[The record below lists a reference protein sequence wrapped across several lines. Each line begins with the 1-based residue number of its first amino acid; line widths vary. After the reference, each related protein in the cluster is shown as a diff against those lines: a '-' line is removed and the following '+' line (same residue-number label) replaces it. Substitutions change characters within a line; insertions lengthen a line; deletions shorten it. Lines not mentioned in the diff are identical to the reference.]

1 MRRVTL
7 GWIVMSIVGGA
18 AACGAA
24 RLPAPS
30 YVGQPTDALLEA
42 DYPPPPAHV
51 EFVPAQPNGD
61 AVWVDGEWTWQGRRW
76 AWKPGRWLVPP
87 ANAKFSPWTSV
98 RNKTGVLFVAEGKWR
113 DEKGR
118 ELADPKPLAVGRTRG
133 GSVVNAEGEDVPA
146 TPNVLPQDP
155 PGGGGGGGG
164 ARSNEGDGGAP
175 ETPSGST
182 PTGTEPKAEPPEDA
196 GLADAGS
203 FRMTPR

>member
-1 MRRVTL
+1 MRRVAL
-7 GWIVMSIVGGA
+7 GWIVVSIAGAA

-24 RLPAPS
+24 RLAAPS
-30 YVGQPTDALLEA
+30 YVAQPTDALLTA

-51 EFVPAQPNGD
+51 EFVPKQPNDD

-76 AWKPGRWLVPP
+76 AWKPGRWVVPP

-98 RNKTGVLFVAEGKWR
+98 RDKTGVLFVAEGKWR

-133 GSVVNAEGEDVPA
+133 GSVVNPEGEDVPA
-146 TPNVLPQDP
+146 TPNVPSQDP
-155 PGGGGGGGG
+155 PGAGG
-164 ARSNEGDGGAP
+164 AKGSERDSGAP
-175 ETPSGST
+175 QTPSGAT

-196 GLADAGS
+196 GSSDAGS
-203 FRMTPR
+203 TKMTPP